1 VAQQTT
7 ITITV
12 KPCENPD
19 SQFMRAINVKV
30 MQQSEKAAIEEDG
43 QGNGEEVAAGWSD
56 RRAKI
61 ASNCVK

>member
-1 VAQQTT
+1 
-7 ITITV
+7 
-12 KPCENPD
+12 
-19 SQFMRAINVKV
+19 MRAINVKV